1 MTMIQKLLLL
11 FGLAVLLL
19 PACSNSA
26 APLLGVAGKPTLVF
40 IYTDG

>member
-1 MTMIQKLLLL
+1 MQKLFLL

-19 PACSNSA
+19 PACGNSTI
-26 APLLGVAGKPTLVF
+26 PTLGVAGMPTLVF